1 MVLALL
7 ILKIY
12 VNIVI
17 ALMVLYIARQF
28 RFTMNRMS
36 GEQKMYYQ
44 DIMDSDMPSVTV
56 LVPMHNEEL
65 VALNILE
72 RLLDADYPKERLEI
86 IPINDHSEDKT
97 REILDKFA
105 AEHPAIRPLHR
116 YAGRRGKPAA
126 INEALQRATGEV
138 IIVFDADY
146 RPPRGILRDIAV
158 CFKDPEVG
166 AVMGRVVPEN
176 VGANL
181 LTRMLDLERSG
192 GYQVDQQARYNL
204 GLLPQYGGTVGGFR
218 KSYCLHTV
226 DGEKVCFDP
235 NILTEDTELTI
246 KLYLQGKQVV
256 YANRAE
262 CYEEVPEDWDVRGR
276 QIRRWA
282 RGHTQVMFRYLPRIY
297 RSKMLTR
304 RQKLDG
310 MLLLVL
316 YAMPPLFFLAVAALM
331 VLFFAG
337 EPAYAT
343 LLPVFFLTVAF
354 NAFGNFSA
362 FFQIGAATFIDGSTY
377 RIRLLPFLMMNV
389 FFNGIYISDGVIDAA
404 LDHVSGRATVWQK
417 TMRFRK
423 K

>member
-65 VALNILE
+65 VALNVLE
-72 RLLDADYPKERLEI
+72 RLLDADYPKEKLEV

-97 REILDKFA
+97 KEILDKFA
-105 AEHPAIRPLHR
+105 AEHPTIRPLHR
-116 YAGRRGKPAA
+116 YTGRRGKPAA

-176 VGANL
+176 VGSNL

-218 KSYCLHTV
+218 KSYCLHMV
-226 DGEKVCFDP
+226 EGEKVCFDP

-282 RGHTQVMFRYLPRIY
+282 RGHTQVMFRYLPQIY

>member
-1 MVLALL
+1 
-7 ILKIY
+7 
-12 VNIVI
+12 
-17 ALMVLYIARQF
+17 MVLYIARQF

-44 DIMDSDMPSVTV
+44 DIMDSDMPPVTV

-65 VALNILE
+65 VALNVLE
-72 RLLDADYPKERLEI
+72 RLLDADYPKDKLEI

-97 REILDKFA
+97 KEILDKFA
-105 AEHPAIRPLHR
+105 AEHPSIRPLHR

-218 KSYCLHTV
+218 KSYCLHMV
-226 DGEKVCFDP
+226 EGEKVCFDP

-246 KLYLQGKQVV
+246 KLYLQGKQVA

-282 RGHTQVMFRYLPRIY
+282 RGHTQVMFRYLPQIY

>member
-1 MVLALL
+1 
-7 ILKIY
+7 
-12 VNIVI
+12 
-17 ALMVLYIARQF
+17 
-28 RFTMNRMS
+28 
-36 GEQKMYYQ
+36 
-44 DIMDSDMPSVTV
+44 
-56 LVPMHNEEL
+56 
-65 VALNILE
+65 
-72 RLLDADYPKERLEI
+72 
-86 IPINDHSEDKT
+86 
-97 REILDKFA
+97 
-105 AEHPAIRPLHR
+105 
-116 YAGRRGKPAA
+116 
-126 INEALQRATGEV
+126 
-138 IIVFDADY
+138 
-146 RPPRGILRDIAV
+146 
-158 CFKDPEVG
+158 
-166 AVMGRVVPEN
+166 
-176 VGANL
+176 
-181 LTRMLDLERSG
+181 
-192 GYQVDQQARYNL
+192 
-204 GLLPQYGGTVGGFR
+204 
-218 KSYCLHTV
+218 
-226 DGEKVCFDP
+226 
-235 NILTEDTELTI
+235 
-246 KLYLQGKQVV
+246 
-256 YANRAE
+256 
-262 CYEEVPEDWDVRGR
+262 
-276 QIRRWA
+276 
-282 RGHTQVMFRYLPRIY
+282 MFRYLPQIY